1 MPDPIKAGVTSLE
14 KNFHDP
20 KFCIS
25 TRFSTFIPF
34 FFDTSTVLSI
44 QSSPLYCIIRSNTLF
59 MNCVVLISHSMLPR
73 DWKEVNVCSTQ
84 SSQKITK
91 TASGLVR

>member
-14 KNFHDP
+14 KNFHNP

-25 TRFSTFIPF
+25 TCFSTFIPF

-59 MNCVVLISHSMLPR
+59 MNCVVLVIQCYQGIGKKLMYVQLKVVRKSPKL
-73 DWKEVNVCSTQ
+73 
-84 SSQKITK
+84 
-91 TASGLVR
+91 LVD